1 MKHIIAILFGMS
13 SAITLQAAP
22 TPQIMPFKGLHQ
34 LARHTIK
41 AQPPTFNETYADF
54 SGNWLGH
61 CHEKEGDI
69 EKDTTNEHYHIENND
84 HWIKI
89 FDEDGADE
97 FEIGTHMNEHKENE
111 NGFSATHLIFNWVNH
126 STLLLNLV
134 GIESLKDSKGSPSTN
149 TTSIRAL
156 FTLKKN
162 DSLITQF
169 EILDIENDED
179 SSHIIATC
187 EYVRQ

>member
-22 TPQIMPFKGLHQ
+22 TPKIMPFKGLHH

-41 AQPPTFNETYADF
+41 AQSPISNETYADF

-61 CHEKEGDI
+61 CHEKAGDV

-89 FDEDGADE
+89 FDEDGSDE
-97 FEIGTHMNEHKENE
+97 FEIGTHMNEHEENE
-111 NGFSATHLIFNWVNH
+111 KGFSATHLIFNWVNN
-126 STLLLNLV
+126 STLLFNLV
-134 GIESLKDSKGSPSTN
+134 GIESLKDSEGSPSTN

-162 DSLITQF
+162 DSLIAQF
-169 EILDIENDED
+169 EILDIENDAD
-179 SSHIIATC
+179 SSHVIATC